1 MLEDGLA
8 NLESKLDRAVVIS
21 QLVCMMRQVE
31 YPAQRFLKIMHQ
43 LKDETNMNLLQA
55 LVVALDQA
63 VEQYLPIQLVPGF
76 KKEVSDFFLAIAFK
90 YSTDV
95 NLLSFCISKIIAFA
109 SSTQNIELISDWILS
124 GKVALNGNTV
134 NCRLS

>member
-63 VEQYLPIQLVPGF
+63 VEQYLPIQSVPGF
-76 KKEVSDFFLAIAFK
+76 KKEVSDFFLAMAVK
-90 YSTDV
+90 NSTDV

-124 GKVALNGNTV
+124 EKVALNGNTV
-134 NCRLS
+134 NCCLS